1 MPNTSPE
8 KKEFRSLVLGLK
20 ALNPSWSASQIST
33 FLRQSEN
40 RPLLKS
46 RQLLTKVK
54 RTLTRNTIDDRQR
67 PGRPIPISI
76 PIFQQQVKTSMRL
89 KRGASIR
96 NVTAN
101 LNKNGIRCSTYT
113 VYKAAR
119 KVDCA
124 KRLRSKFG
132 VSRNAKNW
140 KWDRVVNTD
149 FSGVFTLQPFQNKR
163 NDGIWAEEN
172 EAIPSSLINAPTDKF
187 KKGIIFWGAIS
198 SNGLIPVDAP
208 ISLTKWLHE
217 KQYHVKKNK
226 KMYLTGDLYSKFLI
240 EEAAPAIYEVFE
252 NSGATPI
259 FQDNQDNKHRTTLVK
274 NTVADLFDE
283 RIDPKTGDA
292 KFADIWPIEKVWD
305 AIKEKV
311 RGQEFDGE
319 VNLEEQVAVYWKTF
333 TAEKCRQMME
343 KIPKQLKLVIDKNGE
358 QIFND

>member
-1 MPNTSPE
+1 
-8 KKEFRSLVLGLK
+8 
-20 ALNPSWSASQIST
+20 
-33 FLRQSEN
+33 
-40 RPLLKS
+40 
-46 RQLLTKVK
+46 
-54 RTLTRNTIDDRQR
+54 
-67 PGRPIPISI
+67 
-76 PIFQQQVKTSMRL
+76 MRL
-89 KRGASIR
+89 KRGAFIR

-119 KVDCA
+119 KLKLKWFKTRKSQKLSYQNKIDRVDCA

-140 KWDRVVNTD
+140 KWERVVNTD

-226 KMYLTGDLYSKFLI
+226 KMYLTSDLYSKFLI

-259 FQDNQDNKHRTTLVK
+259 FQDDQDNKHRTTFVK

-319 VNLEEQVAVYWKTF
+319 VDLEEQVAVYWKTF

>member
-1 MPNTSPE
+1 
-8 KKEFRSLVLGLK
+8 
-20 ALNPSWSASQIST
+20 
-33 FLRQSEN
+33 
-40 RPLLKS
+40 
-46 RQLLTKVK
+46 
-54 RTLTRNTIDDRQR
+54 
-67 PGRPIPISI
+67 
-76 PIFQQQVKTSMRL
+76 MRL
-89 KRGASIR
+89 KRGASIS

-140 KWDRVVNTD
+140 TWDRVVNTD
-149 FSGVFTLQPFQNKR
+149 FSGVFILQPFQNKR

-198 SNGLIPVDAP
+198 SNDLISVDTP

-217 KQYHVKKNK
+217 KQYHVKENK

-240 EEAAPAIYEVFE
+240 EEATPVIYEVFE

-259 FQDNQDNKHRTTLVK
+259 
-274 NTVADLFDE
+274 
-283 RIDPKTGDA
+283 
-292 KFADIWPIEKVWD
+292 
-305 AIKEKV
+305 
-311 RGQEFDGE
+311 
-319 VNLEEQVAVYWKTF
+319 
-333 TAEKCRQMME
+333 
-343 KIPKQLKLVIDKNGE
+343 
-358 QIFND
+358 